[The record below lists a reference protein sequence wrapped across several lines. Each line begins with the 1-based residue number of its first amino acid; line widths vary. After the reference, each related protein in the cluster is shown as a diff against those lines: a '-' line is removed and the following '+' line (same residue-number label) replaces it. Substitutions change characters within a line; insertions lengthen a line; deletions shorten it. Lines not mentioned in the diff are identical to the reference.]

1 MSKLY
6 PDISHHHP
14 VKDWNK
20 IENNCPFIITKA
32 TQGTTFVDSALKKII
47 SECEKRK
54 IPYWLYTYLDKG
66 DELAQAKFMVN
77 TCKKLIGKYFVGY
90 ILDVE

>member
-20 IENNCPFIITKA
+20 IETNCPFIITKA
-32 TQGTTFVDSALKKII
+32 TQGTSFVDSALKK
-47 SECEKRK
+47 SSANVKNERFH
-54 IPYWLYTYLDKG
+54 T
-66 DELAQAKFMVN
+66 
-77 TCKKLIGKYFVGY
+77 GY
-90 ILDVE
+90 IHTLTKVTN